1 MDKIKIIDE
10 EYSILFSR
18 GLVANSL
25 MKTGIS
31 FVEAHKIAEDIK
43 NSLLNKNIY
52 EIRKK
57 DMDDYICQF
66 LIDVKNIKYAENF
79 ALFNKII
86 KLEEPI
92 IILIAG
98 TTSVG
103 KSAVAL
109 SLAHRLNFRSVIGT
123 DAIREIMRKVLS
135 IDLIPE
141 LHQSSYEAGI
151 FSRYNLSSKFNPTIL
166 GYSEQSKIVSVGV
179 EALIKRALYEGQNLI
194 IEGVH
199 LCPEF
204 ISEEILNHPNVI
216 IVMLHL
222 KDENKHRNRIH
233 NRAKNIAMRRSAEK
247 YLSYFE
253 NIRLI
258 QRYLKEQTKIA
269 DKKII
274 ENINREETVNKIT
287 EVVISYI
294 KKIVEIQK
302 E

>member
-1 MDKIKIIDE
+1 MDKIKIIE
-10 EYSILFSR
+10 KEYSILFSR
-18 GLVANSL
+18 GLIANNL

-31 FVEAHKIAEDIK
+31 FFEAHKIAEDIK

-52 EIRKK
+52 EIKK
-57 DMDDYICQF
+57 NDLDNYIYQF
-66 LIDVKNIKYAENF
+66 LIDVKNIEYAENF

-98 TTSVG
+98 TTGIG
-103 KSAVAL
+103 KSTIAL
-109 SLAHRLNFRSVIGT
+109 SLAHRLNFRSLIGT
-123 DAIREIMRKVLS
+123 DAIRELMRKVLS
-135 IDLIPE
+135 NDLIPE

-151 FSRYNLSSKFNPTIL
+151 FSKHHLSSKFNPIIL

-199 LCPEF
+199 LSPEF

-222 KDENKHRNRIH
+222 KDENTHRNRIH
-233 NRAKNIAMRRSAEK
+233 IRAKNISMRRSAEK

-258 QRYLKEQTKIA
+258 QKYLKEL
-269 DKKII
+269 
-274 ENINREETVNKIT
+274 E
-287 EVVISYI
+287 
-294 KKIVEIQK
+294 
-302 E
+302 